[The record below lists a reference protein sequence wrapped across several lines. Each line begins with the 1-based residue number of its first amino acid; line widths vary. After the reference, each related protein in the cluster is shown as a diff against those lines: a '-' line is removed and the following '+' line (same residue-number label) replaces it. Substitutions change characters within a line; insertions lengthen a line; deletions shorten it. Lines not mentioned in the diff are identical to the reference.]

1 MIFLIAFGCMTQN
14 QDVTWSGNVYGLFTT
29 QLETVSDAQLE
40 LLNVEGESLTVAETP
55 YVENK
60 SYQEFVLE
68 TEYLSKEIQL
78 KLSGAEMYPTQ
89 YYGTTPQNSSIWF
102 NGSLYA
108 YGILW
113 TESFFQSLGYSID
126 SPSNGTSVQL
136 IGRPSI
142 PEDWKNVELTV
153 DHENGSTLIVD
164 RFRYDETGF
173 LLAIPDE
180 NETESIDIFICTDI
194 PPGSLILTATHL
206 DGRHMEIPYHADGGT
221 IINAAHLLFSPLE

>member
-78 KLSGAEMYPTQ
+78 K
-89 YYGTTPQNSSIWF
+89 I
-102 NGSLYA
+102 
-108 YGILW
+108 
-113 TESFFQSLGYSID
+113 
-126 SPSNGTSVQL
+126 
-136 IGRPSI
+136 
-142 PEDWKNVELTV
+142 
-153 DHENGSTLIVD
+153 
-164 RFRYDETGF
+164 
-173 LLAIPDE
+173 
-180 NETESIDIFICTDI
+180 
-194 PPGSLILTATHL
+194 
-206 DGRHMEIPYHADGGT
+206 
-221 IINAAHLLFSPLE
+221 